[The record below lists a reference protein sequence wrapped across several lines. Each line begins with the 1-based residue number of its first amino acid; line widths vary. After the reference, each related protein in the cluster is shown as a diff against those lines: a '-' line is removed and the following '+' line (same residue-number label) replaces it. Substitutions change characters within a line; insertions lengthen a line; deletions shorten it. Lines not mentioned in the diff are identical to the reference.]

1 MWRKGFYM
9 MERSMGRSIFLVKSR
24 LIRGDSIVQ
33 KVCSSLMIPRLET
46 MLAIIFFLFHL
57 FEKCLIIFL
66 GTHMRMIYIKM
77 LVSQLMDL
85 MKYNQTPD
93 FLFMWIID
101 FMKV

>member
-1 MWRKGFYM
+1 M
-9 MERSMGRSIFLVKSR
+9 MERSMERSIFLVKSR

-33 KVCSSLMIPRLET
+33 KMCSSLMNPRLET
-46 MLAIIFFLFHL
+46 MLSIIYFLFHL
-57 FEKCLIIFL
+57 CEKCLIIFL
-66 GTHMRMIYIKM
+66 GTYMKMIYTEM

-101 FMKV
+101 FMKCLSI